1 MTAKEDLQ
9 TENKSSLVTR
19 AKLFAT
25 EKHRGQLRKGTEI
38 PYITHP
44 TKVVEILESVTDDEE
59 VIAAGWLH
67 DVPEDQDVS
76 LAEIGRLFGSRVARM
91 VGDVTEP
98 DKSLPW
104 TVRKFLAREHVFKM
118 DEGSLLLKSAD
129 MLANTDDIA
138 NSFREKGESMFDA
151 FNAKKDDQRSDKEEL
166 LAALTLRW
174 PENPLLTRLTPA
186 VQTLSKLL
194 A

>member
-1 MTAKEDLQ
+1 MSAKENL
-9 TENKSSLVTR
+9 ESKKEGSLVER

-25 EKHRGQLRKGTEI
+25 EKHLGQFRKGTEI

-44 TKVVEILESVTDDEE
+44 AKVVEILESVTDDEE
-59 VIAAGWLH
+59 IIAAGWLH

-76 LAEIGRLFGSRVARM
+76 FTEIECLFGSGVARR
-91 VGDVTEP
+91 VRDVTEP

-104 TVRKFLAREHVFKM
+104 TVHKFLAREHVFKM

-129 MLANTDDIA
+129 MLANTDDII

-151 FNAKKDDQRSDKEEL
+151 FNAKKDDQCRDKEEL

-174 PENPLLTRLTPA
+174 SENPLLPKLTPA
-186 VQTLSKLL
+186 VNTLSKLL
-194 A
+194 T